1 VEERQEAAINGRRS
15 QNSERVRAHLYER
28 EFRPK
33 PVRRA
38 DGDLSVTHTR
48 VEPRGALDGVM
59 ETARL
64 RRTKV
69 TYIWDV
75 SDPLFQRLE
84 PRQEGGRGGRS
95 RPRCLL
101 HRFRQPRRLR
111 HGRHKAPP
119 AAPQRNRSVARTS
132 TSRSCSQ
139 RYSRHRAFDGELRAE
154 KGEHSSRVCV
164 PPCFS
169 PVERRNP
176 ATRE

>member
-15 QNSERVRAHLYER
+15 QNSERVRAHPYER

-75 SDPLFQRLE
+75 SDPLFQSVE

-95 RPRCLL
+95 RPRC
-101 HRFRQPRRLR
+101 RVIAADGRADNGTDGKKRR
-111 HGRHKAPP
+111 PFD
-119 AAPQRNRSVARTS
+119 RSKVACWQGDR
-132 TSRSCSQ
+132 
-139 RYSRHRAFDGELRAE
+139 
-154 KGEHSSRVCV
+154 
-164 PPCFS
+164 
-169 PVERRNP
+169 
-176 ATRE
+176 